1 MIRVVDLGFGG
12 LSMANLRIFLSAGL
26 RTYGVVRFVFFFLK

>member
-12 LSMANLRIFLSAGL
+12 LLTVNLRIFRSAGL
-26 RTYGVVRFVFFFLK
+26 RTG